1 MDEKWFICVPTVN
14 IFQSDLTEDLNRQ
27 VDKMTYSVFESAFL
41 LQSPLSLPSTHEQK
55 SDDGNVKVTHGLN
68 GLTLTPKL
76 TTTAK
81 WPIGQEQKS
90 MLSPLFGTIPW
101 SA

>member
-1 MDEKWFICVPTVN
+1 MIYLCPTVN

-27 VDKMTYSVFESAFL
+27 VEMTYSVFEPAFL

-81 WPIGQEQKS
+81 
-90 MLSPLFGTIPW
+90 
-101 SA
+101 